1 MSKMIGIIEQELRK
15 ILKINEFVLMMGKFL
30 YYWVEELSLCWNLEL
45 YKHRVEVLFVQLTS
59 STHVVLVEY
68 FTEDELFV
76 GAVCSLQ

>member
-15 ILKINEFVLMMGKFL
+15 ILKINEFILMMGKFL
-30 YYWVEELSLCWNLEL
+30 YYWVEKLSLCWNLEL
-45 YKHRVEVLFVQLTS
+45 YKHRVEVLFVQLPS

-68 FTEDELFV
+68 FTEDKLFV